1 MAATTLGFIPLQ
13 LIPTNAIGQ
22 FGQFDKGFTANGTY
36 VVVKTPTVAQQ
47 LQLTKSL
54 KEMQTGR
61 KEINNNE
68 NANSKP
74 VLLRC
79 KRRVDFTGLGCKL
92 VNPQNPSV
100 SRRNERERK
109 RVKMVNM
116 GFETLRQHVPTGR
129 KNKKMSKV
137 ETLRSAV
144 QYIKQL
150 SDLLQET
157 DGGVGD
163 LLPEDVDMDELE
175 NKVTEMIQKS
185 NDTNNNM
192 NSMNIEND
200 INNINS
206 AININN
212 NEQISINSGCAT
224 THELVG
230 GCDSLDSRLHPGNQA
245 MSVSSQGSSPMTP
258 HSPEGQ
264 HFFPSGYSMGQPTY
278 PQSQYDIMTS
288 SAPIM
293 TYSQASPSGS
303 LHSPTSSVVSDSSYD
318 SVGHN
323 DDDDI
328 LSFNWFN

>member
-22 FGQFDKGFTANGTY
+22 YNFDKGFPANGTY

-54 KEMQTGR
+54 KEMQNGG

-68 NANSKP
+68 NANKP

-92 VNPQNPSV
+92 VDSQSPSV

-116 GFETLRQHVPTGR
+116 GFETLRQHVPVGR

-150 SDLLQET
+150 QEMLETHDSATENRLL
-157 DGGVGD
+157 DN
-163 LLPEDVDMDELE
+163 VDMDELE
-175 NKVTEMIQKS
+175 NKVTEMIQ
-185 NDTNNNM
+185 NANENNNNLSLKNGLELSASVNQEM
-192 NSMNIEND
+192 NVGHHMDQTTQQNYYS
-200 INNINS
+200 
-206 AININN
+206 
-212 NEQISINSGCAT
+212 EQT
-224 THELVG
+224 PLT
-230 GCDSLDSRLHPGNQA
+230 PQ
-245 MSVSSQGSSPMTP
+245 SSPELP
-258 HSPEGQ
+258 QSPNHTQE
-264 HFFPSGYSMGQPTY
+264 HFFQNFQNCQPVYTT
-278 PQSQYDIMTS
+278 QFDSVTS
-288 SAPIM
+288 SSASGSVM
-293 TYSQASPSGS
+293 SYSQASPAGS

-318 SVGHN
+318 SVGHE
-323 DDDDI
+323 DDDI
-328 LSFNWFN
+328 LSFSNWF

>member
-22 FGQFDKGFTANGTY
+22 YNFDKGFPANGTY

-54 KEMQTGR
+54 KEMQNGG

-68 NANSKP
+68 NANKP

-92 VNPQNPSV
+92 VDSQTPSV

-116 GFETLRQHVPTGR
+116 GFETLRQHVPVGR

-150 SDLLQET
+150 QDLLDSDT
-157 DGGVGD
+157 NTADNR
-163 LLPEDVDMDELE
+163 LLDNVDMDELE
-175 NKVTEMIQKS
+175 NKVTEMIQS
-185 NDTNNNM
+185 ANESNNNM
-192 NSMNIEND
+192 NLENGIELS
-200 INNINS
+200 NS
-206 AININN
+206 VSQEN
-212 NEQISINSGCAT
+212 
-224 THELVG
+224 
-230 GCDSLDSRLHPGNQA
+230 
-245 MSVSSQGSSPMTP
+245 MSVSQNLGNRLQQTTQNYYSEQNSRTPECSPELP
-258 HSPEGQ
+258 HSPNHTQE
-264 HFFPSGYSMGQPTY
+264 HFFQNYQNCQPVYTT
-278 PQSQYDIMTS
+278 QYDNVSSS
-288 SAPIM
+288 SASGSVM
-293 TYSQASPSGS
+293 SYSQASPAGS

-318 SVGHN
+318 SVGHEE
-323 DDDDI
+323 DDI
-328 LSFNWFN
+328 LSFSNWF

>member
-22 FGQFDKGFTANGTY
+22 YNFDKGFPANGTY

-54 KEMQTGR
+54 KEMQNGG
-61 KEINNNE
+61 KEINNNNNE
-68 NANSKP
+68 NANKP

-92 VNPQNPSV
+92 VDSQSPSV

-116 GFETLRQHVPTGR
+116 GFETLRQHVPVGR

-150 SDLLQET
+150 QEMLEAHDSATENRLLEN
-157 DGGVGD
+157 
-163 LLPEDVDMDELE
+163 VDMDELE
-175 NKVTEMIQKS
+175 NKVTEMIQNAS
-185 NDTNNNM
+185 ECNNSLSIKNGLDLSGSVNQEM
-192 NSMNIEND
+192 AAAQNLGNR
-200 INNINS
+200 
-206 AININN
+206 
-212 NEQISINSGCAT
+212 EQAT
-224 THELVG
+224 KHYYSEQS
-230 GCDSLDSRLHPGNQA
+230 SLTPE
-245 MSVSSQGSSPMTP
+245 SSPELP
-258 HSPEGQ
+258 HSPSHTQG
-264 HFFPSGYSMGQPTY
+264 HFFQNFQNCQQVYTTQF
-278 PQSQYDIMTS
+278 DNVTS
-288 SAPIM
+288 SSASGSVIS
-293 TYSQASPSGS
+293 YSQASPAGS

-318 SVGHN
+318 SVSHE
-323 DDDDI
+323 DDDI
-328 LSFNWFN
+328 LSFSSWF